1 MATASC
7 TTRGRSCPTRKAG
20 TDCTASGAGRSSDLM
35 AAVPMMTFPVE
46 WVVIDG
52 NRVVYYPWQ
61 VLPDPKGGDG
71 LYRFGC
77 GTILRS
83 DGRGTD
89 DDVPGG
95 VGRDRW
101 QPRRVLPVAGPARPE
116 RRGRAV
122 PLRVRDDPPI

>member
-61 VLPDPKGGDG
+61 VLPDPKGGDE

-77 GTILRS
+77 VTILEYAG
-83 DGRGTD
+83 DGQFSYQEDMYNPSAGEEVFGRWLAA
-89 DDVPGG
+89 GG
-95 VGRDRW
+95 E
-101 QPRRVLPVAGPARPE
+101 LAA
-116 RRGRAV
+116 
-122 PLRVRDDPPI
+122 PPDALGL